1 MNEKVELMKSNNY
14 LVGINQK
21 LVGEK
26 SSSNMRE
33 LHKAQS
39 HIHPPA
45 NSRPNEVK

>member
-14 LVGINQK
+14 LVSINQK

-33 LHKAQS
+33 LHKVQS
-39 HIHPPA
+39 HLHPPG
-45 NSRPNEVK
+45 NNKSNEVK